1 MRAQVVVDGLGVFG
15 MQTADGYVMV
25 MVRPSFNGQVQ
36 AARLPTPTSPDN
48 PFKPETSNVSPG
60 SSVESILVISWDYY
74 HYILF
79 IVPSTLETFLPASLS
94 TSVGWE

>member
-1 MRAQVVVDGLGVFG
+1 
-15 MQTADGYVMV
+15 MV

-60 SSVESILVISWDYY
+60 SSVESVY
-74 HYILF
+74 
-79 IVPSTLETFLPASLS
+79 E
-94 TSVGWE
+94 